1 MNLFI
6 GIIIMVRKSMLS
18 VYSYHKI
25 TELRYACA
33 LIVKKLWFEVTDIFV
48 FEELVT
54 YCVV

>member
-1 MNLFI
+1 
-6 GIIIMVRKSMLS
+6 MLS

-25 TELRYACA
+25 TELSYACA
-33 LIVKKLWFEVTDIFV
+33 LIVKKLWFKVTDIFV